1 MRTIVP
7 QISIGAMSCKYLKV
21 SFLFGYF
28 CVGRTDAGDHGMQC
42 VMINNVVIYFFDEN
56 ERCNQHLFCWIR

>member
-21 SFLFGYF
+21 SFLFGHF
-28 CVGRTDAGDHGMQC
+28 CVGRTDAGDHGMRC
-42 VMINNVVIYFFDEN
+42 IMINNVVKYF
-56 ERCNQHLFCWIR
+56 LI